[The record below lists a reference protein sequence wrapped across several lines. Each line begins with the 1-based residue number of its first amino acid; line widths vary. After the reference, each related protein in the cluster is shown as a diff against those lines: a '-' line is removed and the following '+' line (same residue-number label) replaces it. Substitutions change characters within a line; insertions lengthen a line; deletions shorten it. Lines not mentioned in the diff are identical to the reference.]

1 MVDKNFDEKYAS
13 KLRAILISSDM
24 SMVNKAKEIFDELK
38 VEVVDHAPTVK
49 MARERMILN
58 ADKLL
63 PYNFILITNT
73 NGQFSEEGIHQ
84 SKDILV
90 KVRCDKLYL
99 NTPIIIVED
108 EATGT
113 DPKTIEENSQ
123 VKFMKSGKFDSLG
136 TEFVNFIAHSYPE
149 GPQSLK
155 TAFKKGIYYIY
166 IPNEMDTALFNEMRD
181 LNDAIKN
188 NNVMIQILD
197 FKKSR
202 DRLNDKEIQVL
213 MDYCK
218 ESEKNKLPV
227 SSLNIPNELMFI
239 LQNKGIDRTFNP
251 RKDLQEALKTIN
263 IDVKKKP
270 KAQPASRSGGGGGGG
285 GGGAGMK
292 MNVNVINPFLAACS
306 ELFKET
312 EGKNVIVERPRLC
325 IKFDDPGVQF
335 ASLIRFFD
343 PKFKG
348 GVLFAYS
355 DKSINKLKQDNPSS
369 MPTRELSLHIEK
381 IIDSAKLKS
390 NADDSISPSSIEI
403 LKSRDEIAT
412 AVGKKGAIRIRFVSE
427 ANWLDAYII
436 K

>member
-1 MVDKNFDEKYAS
+1 
-13 KLRAILISSDM
+13 
-24 SMVNKAKEIFDELK
+24 
-38 VEVVDHAPTVK
+38 
-49 MARERMILN
+49 
-58 ADKLL
+58 
-63 PYNFILITNT
+63 
-73 NGQFSEEGIHQ
+73 
-84 SKDILV
+84 
-90 KVRCDKLYL
+90 
-99 NTPIIIVED
+99 
-108 EATGT
+108 
-113 DPKTIEENSQ
+113 
-123 VKFMKSGKFDSLG
+123 
-136 TEFVNFIAHSYPE
+136 
-149 GPQSLK
+149 
-155 TAFKKGIYYIY
+155 
-166 IPNEMDTALFNEMRD
+166 MDTALFNELRD
-181 LNDAIKN
+181 LNEAIKN

-213 MDYCK
+213 MDYCR
-218 ESEKNKLPV
+218 ESEKNKLPI
-227 SSLNIPNELMFI
+227 SSLNIPQDLMYV
-239 LQNKGIDRTFNP
+239 LQNKGIERTFNP
-251 RKDLQEALKTIN
+251 RKDLQEALKI
-263 IDVKKKP
+263 IYIEVKKKP
-270 KAQPASRSGGGGGGG
+270 KAQPSSRGGGGGGG

-335 ASLIRFFD
+335 ASLIRFFA

-355 DKSINKLKQDNPSS
+355 DKSINKLKQENPSS

-412 AVGKKGAIRIRFVSE
+412 AVGNKGAIRIRFVSE
-427 ANWLDAYII
+427 VNWLDAYII